1 VTLAFGMDHSP
12 EAVTLAFKAGEQR
25 YISLLAVIDSQPV
38 CFPCLRYKPDWAH
51 QV

>member
-1 VTLAFGMDHSP
+1 LAWTIVPKQLPSR
-12 EAVTLAFKAGEQR
+12 FKAGEQR

-38 CFPCLRYKPDWAH
+38 CSPCLRYKPDWAH